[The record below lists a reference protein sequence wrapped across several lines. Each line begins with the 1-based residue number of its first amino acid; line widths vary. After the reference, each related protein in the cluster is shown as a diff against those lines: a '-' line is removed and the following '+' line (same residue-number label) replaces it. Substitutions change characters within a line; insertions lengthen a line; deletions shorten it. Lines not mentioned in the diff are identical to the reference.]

1 MECLVD
7 RHNMHYKIREQSKR
21 VYCCRLKQQQL
32 QNNNSSL
39 KAGDKMR

>member
-7 RHNMHYKIREQSKR
+7 RHNMHYKIREQFKH

-32 QNNNSSL
+32 QNNSSL